1 MASLPNF
8 KGKIPVTIE
17 ADILKGSFGKAVNK
31 EVQKEYGN
39 YKVINKVGY
48 NPKTRQVEGSTPFY
62 VTAVN
67 QVIMPEGLRTSTV
80 DDIKLIRQ
88 TKLLDLKGCYEDIA
102 CVIRGLEGN
111 NEYFAK
117 KLMEGKQKFPV
128 TINLSDLKLIK
139 DDQSGYGLAFKLKDT
154 AKIMQR
160 DLAEYKGTSAL
171 SRLYLGRNLDLGSYD
186 CNLGNSNS
194 GGRVVIVSGE
204 ATKNLDDSII
214 QKLKT
219 EKALNIYSPREIEKV
234 LNNQGIVG
242 SLQKQIIKALEA
254 YKQK

>member
-1 MASLPNF
+1 
-8 KGKIPVTIE
+8 
-17 ADILKGSFGKAVNK
+17 
-31 EVQKEYGN
+31 
-39 YKVINKVGY
+39 
-48 NPKTRQVEGSTPFY
+48 
-62 VTAVN
+62 
-67 QVIMPEGLRTSTV
+67 
-80 DDIKLIRQ
+80 
-88 TKLLDLKGCYEDIA
+88 
-102 CVIRGLEGN
+102 
-111 NEYFAK
+111 
-117 KLMEGKQKFPV
+117 
-128 TINLSDLKLIK
+128 
-139 DDQSGYGLAFKLKDT
+139 
-154 AKIMQR
+154 MQR

>member
-1 MASLPNF
+1 MASLPKF
-8 KGKIPVTIE
+8 KGKHPVTIE
-17 ADILKGSFGKAVNK
+17 ADILKGPFGKAVNK

-48 NPKTRQVEGSTPFY
+48 NPKTNQVEGSNPFY

-154 AKIMQR
+154 AKIMQG
-160 DLAEYKGTSAL
+160 DLAEYKGVSAL
-171 SRLYLGRNLDLGSYD
+171 SRLCLGRILDLNSYD
-186 CNLGNSNS
+186 DDLGDSFS
-194 GGRVVIVSGE
+194 DGRVVTVHSLVAKILS
-204 ATKNLDDSII
+204 
-214 QKLKT
+214 
-219 EKALNIYSPREIEKV
+219 NI
-234 LNNQGIVG
+234 
-242 SLQKQIIKALEA
+242 
-254 YKQK
+254 